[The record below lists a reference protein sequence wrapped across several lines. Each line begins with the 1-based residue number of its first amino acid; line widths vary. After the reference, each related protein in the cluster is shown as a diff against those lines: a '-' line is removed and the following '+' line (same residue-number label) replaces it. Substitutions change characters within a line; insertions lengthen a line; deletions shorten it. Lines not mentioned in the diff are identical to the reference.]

1 MGFAS
6 AIGTAAFV
14 GRNASGDYLV
24 QFNNQ
29 SNNTGYSSA
38 WPAWAYE
45 VAKSSVENGRTLWV
59 GSNGDPFGSNL
70 VFVVESRSHEL
81 LGERPAMCAHA
92 DIAGRG
98 FRVVE
103 NAALTIDCR
112 TPSIS
117 SSSRSRPPIPCASWR

>member
-1 MGFAS
+1 MTQETMSVESQASALRDAANEIAHELPEIPGIHEHPMLTAAQAMGFAS

-45 VAKSSVENGRTLWV
+45 VAKSSVENGKTLWV

-70 VFVVESRSHEL
+70 VFVVEF
-81 LGERPAMCAHA
+81 P
-92 DIAGRG
+92 
-98 FRVVE
+98 
-103 NAALTIDCR
+103 
-112 TPSIS
+112 
-117 SSSRSRPPIPCASWR
+117 